1 MARRR
6 DPGVWGDEPFRIG
19 LWVGTDVSPKRYE
32 EAKEQ
37 LKRAAKAGPSARLTV
52 LQFQRCPW
60 CGTPIGAAN
69 VRADDEHQRIYV
81 YCGDE
86 LGDCPFSRDGEIADG
101 LPVLT
106 VDEEIYRLAPAFVIA
121 TVDKFARLAREGE
134 AASLFGYVAEKCE
147 LHGYV
152 HPDYSRLQDPGGQQA
167 PEDVVLP
174 RGPVGRLRPPD
185 LIIQDELHLIT
196 GALGTTVGL
205 FEVAVDAL
213 CSWRTSAEQPG
224 PAAGRRVHR
233 HRAERGRPGARA
245 VRAGRDDLPAAGPR
259 RGADVLLQ

>member
-1 MARRR
+1 M
-6 DPGVWGDEPFRIG
+6 
-19 LWVGTDVSPKRYE
+19 
-32 EAKEQ
+32 
-37 LKRAAKAGPSARLTV
+37 

-69 VRADDEHQRIYV
+69 VRADDEHQRVYV

-152 HPDYSRLQDPGGQQA
+152 HPDYSVAARSRRAASTRRRTAYRRP
-167 PEDVVLP
+167 VV
-174 RGPVGRLRPPD
+174 RLRPPD

-213 CSWRTSAEQPG
+213 CSWRDSRRDRRSGRWSSRPPRPRGTRPSRCARCTGGTRRSSRRRSSTWGRRSSPASSRSRGSTPGGGTSA
-224 PAAGRRVHR
+224 
-233 HRAERGRPGARA
+233 
-245 VRAGRDDLPAAGPR
+245 
-259 RGADVLLQ
+259 

>member
-1 MARRR
+1 M
-6 DPGVWGDEPFRIG
+6 
-19 LWVGTDVSPKRYE
+19 
-32 EAKEQ
+32 
-37 LKRAAKAGPSARLTV
+37 

-60 CGTPIGAAN
+60 CGTPISAAN
-69 VRADDEHQRIYV
+69 VRADDEHQRVYV

-86 LGDCPFSRDGEIADG
+86 LGDCPFSRDGESPTG

-134 AASLFGYVAEKCE
+134 AASLFGYVSEKCE

-152 HPDYSRLQDPGGQQA
+152 HPDYAGCKIQA
-167 PEDVVLP
+167 GNKHAEDAPAATV
-174 RGPVGRLRPPD
+174 RPVGRLRPPD

-213 CSWRTSAEQPG
+213 CSWRDRGGQAG

-233 HRAERGRPGARA
+233 DRAERGRPGARA
-245 VRAGRDDLPAAGPR
+245 VRAGRR
-259 RGADVLLQ
+259 RSSRRRSSTWGRRSSPVSCRSRGSTRGGGTSG